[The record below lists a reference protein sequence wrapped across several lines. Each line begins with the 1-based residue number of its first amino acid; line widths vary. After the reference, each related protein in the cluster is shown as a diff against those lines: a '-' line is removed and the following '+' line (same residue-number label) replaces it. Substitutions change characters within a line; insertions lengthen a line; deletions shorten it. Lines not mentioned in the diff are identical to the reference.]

1 MPRIARFVGAG
12 LPHHVTQRGNRR
24 GQVFFSDADRQ
35 TYLALLREYT
45 VKLEVAVLAY
55 CLMSNHV
62 HLVLIPAAKNALALS
77 LRRVHTRY
85 AQRINRAMEWKGHL
99 WQGRYFASVL
109 DETHCWA
116 AIRYVERNPVRA
128 GIVGKAED
136 YPWSSA
142 SAHCGLRKDPVLT
155 IDHQWRR
162 QIERIGNWSAWL
174 AESEEERHLD
184 ALRNNASKGMPCGS
198 DEFINQLESTTGRRL
213 RDGRS
218 HKGVRPL

>member
-1 MPRIARFVGAG
+1 MPRIARFVSAG

-24 GQVFFSDADRQ
+24 EQVFFSDADRQ

-45 VKLEVAVLAY
+45 LKHEVAVLAY
-55 CLMSNHV
+55 CLMTNHV
-62 HLVLIPAAKNALALS
+62 HLVLIPATRNALALS

-99 WQGRYFASVL
+99 WQGRFFASVL
-109 DETHCWA
+109 DENHCWA
-116 AIRYVERNPVRA
+116 AIKYVECNPVRA
-128 GIVGKAED
+128 GMVRKAED

-142 SAHCGLRKDPVLT
+142 SAHCGSHRDPVLT
-155 IDHQWRR
+155 VDHKWHR
-162 QIERIGNWSAWL
+162 QVESIGNWSAWL
-174 AESEEERHLD
+174 AEGEEERHLL

-198 DEFINQLESTTGRRL
+198 DEFINQLESSTGRRL

-218 HKGVRPL
+218 SKGVRPL